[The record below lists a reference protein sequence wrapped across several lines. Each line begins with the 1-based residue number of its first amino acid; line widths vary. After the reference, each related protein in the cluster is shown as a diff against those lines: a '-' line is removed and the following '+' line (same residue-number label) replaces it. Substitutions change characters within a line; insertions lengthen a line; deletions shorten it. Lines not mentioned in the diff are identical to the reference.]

1 MPDVTFTTE
10 TMQYIALF
18 ESLTGAH
25 AKDCLV
31 TEGGEEGGIIFIVK
45 TGDMGLAI
53 GKNGNNIN
61 RVKKQIGRHIEVI
74 EYNDDPK
81 EFVKNLFQPAAIKS
95 IAISTKGD
103 RSVAIVDVAAK
114 DKGLAIGKNGRNIN
128 KVKLL
133 AQRHHKVDD
142 VVINNQK

>member
-31 TEGGEEGGIIFIVK
+31 LDDEDSRIIFVVK
-45 TGDMGLAI
+45 SGDMGLAI

-61 RVKKQIGRHIEVI
+61 RVKKQIGRNVEVI

-81 EFVKNLFQPAAIKS
+81 EFIKNLFQPAAIKNVV
-95 IAISTKGD
+95 IATKGE
-103 RSVAIVDVAAK
+103 RQFALVDVASK
-114 DKGLAIGKNGRNIN
+114 DKGIAIGKNGRNIN
-128 KVKLL
+128 KVKSL
-133 AQRHHKVDD
+133 AQRHLKIDD
-142 VVINNQK
+142 VIINQK

>member
-1 MPDVTFTTE
+1 MPDVTFNTE
-10 TMQYIALF
+10 TMRYIALF

-31 TEGGEEGGIIFIVK
+31 LEGEDSRIVFVVK
-45 TGDMGLAI
+45 SGDMGLAI

-81 EFVKNLFQPAAIKS
+81 EFVKNLFQPATIKG
-95 IAISTKGD
+95 IAISTKGE